1 MARSSSPAAIFTAL
15 LVTVL
20 LAQGIEA
27 RFLPTNRLPT
37 NLKPSAA
44 AAKAAAAAS
53 AAAAAAAKSAAT
65 AVANINASPAS
76 LNSSISDFVSS
87 LNSSITDFVSSLTG
101 GIDQLVVSINSS
113 VSATEAALQAQVSA
127 LNASL
132 AALSDSLT
140 NLNFTLARANI
151 SSDGMI
157 ASSSLA
163 PLLTALKSQLSS
175 LESKLSAEAL
185 KARIDALAKD
195 LAGFAATAESAGAQP
210 ALMAG
215 AQPLSTVGTSG
226 AASGVPSAG
235 ELARQISDLTQRLAG
250 INGNVNALAGMVNVV
265 SSGFANGVNGVL
277 SGGVDGSAVANVAN
291 LLPLQAG
298 MLRAVLTS
306 CNGLLSLQAG
316 AADIQILKIGSDYL
330 LTYYLYVAGVTKVPD
345 SQAIFKGNPCN
356 TAATVPLAL
365 PGTWVPMSPVSCGFC
380 FLTRAVEQC
389 ASPSMARHASFTGL
403 TLIALL
409 VTVYVSRTEAF
420 CYFLPTDD
428 LCNKIKA
435 RIVATANA
443 TEAGAKRLTAS
454 LNTSVSSFDSYITK
468 QLGYLDKSIN
478 SSKSATDAAI
488 QDHVSSFEAS
498 VADFSD
504 WLGSIN
510 FTSTEATDRA
520 RSGKA
525 AAAAPSPLA
534 SQVLVLESSISGLQS
549 SIRALYRDL
558 RLTAGIRNL
567 RGRRAGVFAR
577 GTFPTS
583 AAAGVHAALV
593 RQRLLRQMAVVA
605 RRAAEVNAAVA
616 AFAENLNSL
625 NGQRVP

>member
-316 AADIQILKIGSDYL
+316 AADIQILKISPPTRLFLAFWSYTVLSNVLLMIVQTSYSLDHTLFPSFLSSFAFPFLLCSGSDYL

-365 PGTWVPMSPVSCGFC
+365 PGTWVPMSPVSWS
-380 FLTRAVEQC
+380 LANVVRA
-389 ASPSMARHASFTGL
+389 
-403 TLIALL
+403 
-409 VTVYVSRTEAF
+409 
-420 CYFLPTDD
+420 
-428 LCNKIKA
+428 
-435 RIVATANA
+435 
-443 TEAGAKRLTAS
+443 
-454 LNTSVSSFDSYITK
+454 
-468 QLGYLDKSIN
+468 
-478 SSKSATDAAI
+478 SAAD
-488 QDHVSSFEAS
+488 
-498 VADFSD
+498 VADLLSSLQVVTNDMLYVGFFGPD
-504 WLGSIN
+504 GAL
-510 FTSTEATDRA
+510 
-520 RSGKA
+520 SGNMIGGK
-525 AAAAPSPLA
+525 
-534 SQVLVLESSISGLQS
+534 
-549 SIRALYRDL
+549 
-558 RLTAGIRNL
+558 
-567 RGRRAGVFAR
+567 F
-577 GTFPTS
+577 
-583 AAAGVHAALV
+583 
-593 RQRLLRQMAVVA
+593 
-605 RRAAEVNAAVA
+605 
-616 AFAENLNSL
+616 
-625 NGQRVP
+625 

>member
-365 PGTWVPMSPVSCGFC
+365 PGTWVPMSPVSWS
-380 FLTRAVEQC
+380 LANVVRA
-389 ASPSMARHASFTGL
+389 
-403 TLIALL
+403 
-409 VTVYVSRTEAF
+409 
-420 CYFLPTDD
+420 
-428 LCNKIKA
+428 
-435 RIVATANA
+435 
-443 TEAGAKRLTAS
+443 
-454 LNTSVSSFDSYITK
+454 
-468 QLGYLDKSIN
+468 
-478 SSKSATDAAI
+478 SAAD
-488 QDHVSSFEAS
+488 
-498 VADFSD
+498 VADLLSSLQVVTNDMLYVGFFGPD
-504 WLGSIN
+504 GAL
-510 FTSTEATDRA
+510 
-520 RSGKA
+520 SGNMIGGK
-525 AAAAPSPLA
+525 
-534 SQVLVLESSISGLQS
+534 
-549 SIRALYRDL
+549 
-558 RLTAGIRNL
+558 
-567 RGRRAGVFAR
+567 F
-577 GTFPTS
+577 
-583 AAAGVHAALV
+583 
-593 RQRLLRQMAVVA
+593 
-605 RRAAEVNAAVA
+605 
-616 AFAENLNSL
+616 
-625 NGQRVP
+625 